1 MTESRKA
8 VSVPT
13 LLISHAHSA
22 ALTARMLTLEQD
34 CREIE
39 RSLDGNAGI
48 FYQYHG
54 VFPDETRAAIRTLI
68 AEILGRIDRIRFDL
82 GLPQRRIEINK
93 MLAAYLSRIWVT
105 LHESTAHSL
114 QGYGAVPGEL
124 GAYLEPRVEELLGL
138 VASLRSAIESGKKPL
153 RTGVGEGKSG

>member
-1 MTESRKA
+1 MAENQKETSIPALSLSR
-8 VSVPT
+8 
-13 LLISHAHSA
+13 AHSS
-22 ALTARMLTLEQD
+22 ALAARMLTHEQD
-34 CREIE
+34 CRELE
-39 RSLDGNAGI
+39 RFVDGYAGI
-48 FYQYHG
+48 FYQYLE
-54 VFPDETRAAIRTLI
+54 VFPDETRRTIRILI
-68 AEILGRIDRIRFDL
+68 SEILQRIARIRFDL

-138 VASLRSAIESGKKPL
+138 VASLRSAIDSGKKPL
-153 RTGVGEGKSG
+153 RTGVGEDKLG